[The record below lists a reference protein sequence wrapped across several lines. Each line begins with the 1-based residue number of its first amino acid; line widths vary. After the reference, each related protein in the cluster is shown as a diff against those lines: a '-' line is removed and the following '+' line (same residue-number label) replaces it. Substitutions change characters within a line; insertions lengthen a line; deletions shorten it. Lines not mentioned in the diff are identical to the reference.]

1 MRAVRQP
8 HRKRLDNGS
17 LYVLEALVTA
27 NNHLRQAGVDE
38 EKRCQLVGHMHDT
51 VNSQVY
57 SSPLEAKKLAETVLE
72 KLQFPDV
79 KALEASLRNELE
91 RRVSRQ
97 KHEESKATRLG
108 SEADCR
114 AQVIVECA
122 DTTSFLTPP
131 LAGIFLPTNSD
142 N

>member
-1 MRAVRQP
+1 MSSGGAVRQA

-27 NNHLRQAGVDE
+27 
-38 EKRCQLVGHMHDT
+38 
-51 VNSQVY
+51 
-57 SSPLEAKKLAETVLE
+57 
-72 KLQFPDV
+72 
-79 KALEASLRNELE
+79 ASLRNELE

>member
-1 MRAVRQP
+1 MVRYMFWRP
-8 HRKRLDNGS
+8 W
-17 LYVLEALVTA
+17 VTA
-27 NNHLRQAGVDE
+27 NNHVRQAGVDE
-38 EKRCQLVGHMHDT
+38 GKRCQLVGHMHDT

-72 KLQFPDV
+72 MQYPEVNFSLLKPDM